1 MLTENTITVSKWE
14 EYKDDDKVLVYGTEI
29 DDFHGLNQQ
38 YMGILSIGGI
48 QELSKQVDKLK
59 SENNDLRIR
68 LEKLET
74 LLQVK
79 S

>member
-1 MLTENTITVSKWE
+1 MFDGYIDNQEI
-14 EYKDDDKVLVYGTEI
+14 LVYGYEI
-29 DDFHGLNQQ
+29 DDFHSINQSQ
-38 YMGILSIGGI
+38 LTSISIGGI

-79 S
+79 P